1 MEMKIAAELI
11 MVSRDTSEFYRDI
24 PSGIFPQKQKNK
36 GRIGKKD
43 FRFWNSGFR
52 RSRGVARAFDFLVKM
67 RRK

>member
-43 FRFWNSGFR
+43 FRFWEFR
-52 RSRGVARAFDFLVKM
+52 VQMIKRGCPGL
-67 RRK
+67 